1 MKTFICINDLG
12 ELNEDDYDPVKI
24 ISEEALFKEV
34 SGIFFYSNSVNDLAI
49 KKKFSLWLKFV
60 KEKEIPIFACS
71 RSLSSRNLL
80 NKVHPIVELTGL
92 GQLIEGVLN
101 NEKTIVIGKI

>member
-1 MKTFICINDLG
+1 
-12 ELNEDDYDPVKI
+12 
-24 ISEEALFKEV
+24 
-34 SGIFFYSNSVNDLAI
+34 
-49 KKKFSLWLKFV
+49 LWLKFV